1 MNKEKLAQLKLEGFI
16 NQRDT
21 RYFTLR
27 IIAVSGI
34 MSSSEMNNV
43 LSIANIY
50 GRGYISFTTRLGIE
64 IPWIR
69 EEDIESVKEDLRAFN
84 LRAGGTG
91 KKVRPIV
98 SCKGTVCT
106 HGLIDTQ
113 KLCAELHK
121 KYFAHDLPAKF
132 KIGIVGCP
140 NNCAKTQLNDLG
152 FMGQRLP
159 KFEESKCKACGACV
173 KVCKAGALDKVE
185 GKTKFNE
192 EKCLGCGKCIN
203 ACHFDAMETKKEG
216 VAVFLGGK
224 FGRKYKI
231 GDKLQAVF
239 SLDEIEE
246 VTQKVM
252 DCYAENGNGG
262 ERFGDMIDRIGIENL
277 KAQLLNKL

>member
-1 MNKEKLAQLKLEGFI
+1 MNKEQIAQLKLEGFI

-21 RYFTLR
+21 IYFTLR

-34 MSSSEMNNV
+34 MSSSEMEKV
-43 LSIANIY
+43 LSIANKY

-64 IPWIR
+64 IPWIK
-69 EEDIESVKEDLRAFN
+69 EEDIERVKEDLKAFN
-84 LRAGGTG
+84 LKSGGTG

-113 KLCAELHK
+113 GICSKLHEK
-121 KYFAHDLPAKF
+121 FFAQDLPAKF

-159 KFEESKCKACGACV
+159 KFEESKCKACGACI
-173 KVCKAGALDKVE
+173 KVCKSGALDKVD
-185 GKTKFNE
+185 GKTKVYS

-203 ACHFDAMETKKEG
+203 ACHFNAMETSKEG

-231 GDKLQAVF
+231 GDKLHTIFKV
-239 SLDEIEE
+239 DEMEE
-246 VTQKVM
+246 VTQKVL
-252 DCYAENGNGG
+252 DYYTENGNSG
-262 ERFGDMIDRIGIENL
+262 ERFGDMIDRIGIENIRNEL
-277 KAQLLNKL
+277 V